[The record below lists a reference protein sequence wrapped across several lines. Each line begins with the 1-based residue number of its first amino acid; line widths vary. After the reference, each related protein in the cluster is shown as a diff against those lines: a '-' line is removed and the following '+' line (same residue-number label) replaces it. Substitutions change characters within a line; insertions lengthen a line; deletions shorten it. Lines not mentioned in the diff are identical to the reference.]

1 MHSAGRFIV
10 FALCALLV
18 TGIGL
23 ARAPQLADA
32 GYTYA
37 TPTRDGIGKYYFGR
51 EIAQVMGHRAA
62 WWLER
67 RSRAREE
74 APDRAVQAMQL
85 TTDAVVADIGAGSGY
100 FTFRMAALVPAG
112 RVYAVDIQPE
122 MLDIIREQMQRRSL
136 ENVIPLQGEPD
147 DPKLPEGTVDAALL
161 VDAYHEFAYPFEM
174 MRGIVR
180 SLRPGGRVFLLE
192 YRGEDQRLDI
202 KPLHKM
208 TQQQAIS
215 EMQAVG
221 LDWVET
227 RDFLPTQHFM
237 VFEKPALAS
246 PQ

>member
-37 TPTRDGIGKYYFGR
+37 TPTRDGTGKYYFGR

-112 RVYAVDIQPE
+112 RVYAVDIQSE
-122 MLDIIREQMQRRSL
+122 MLDIIREQMQRR
-136 ENVIPLQGEPD
+136 
-147 DPKLPEGTVDAALL
+147 
-161 VDAYHEFAYPFEM
+161 
-174 MRGIVR
+174 
-180 SLRPGGRVFLLE
+180 
-192 YRGEDQRLDI
+192 
-202 KPLHKM
+202 
-208 TQQQAIS
+208 
-215 EMQAVG
+215 
-221 LDWVET
+221 
-227 RDFLPTQHFM
+227 
-237 VFEKPALAS
+237 
-246 PQ
+246 